1 MKTQLLGTQY
11 VHKFINQEGT
21 VKYIT
26 CSNKDFEKITSKP
39 TLEEY
44 EYQYSVGGM
53 LKVDSESGL
62 LEEGQEVEYEGK
74 TVKKNYED
82 NGEVKFEY

>member
-26 CSNKDFEKITSKP
+26 CSNEDFEKITSKP